1 MNATDQAVEMMDM
14 DLNREKSLT
23 IKGVIGLLICF
34 LVGFAAVVIL
44 LSTLI

>member
-1 MNATDQAVEMMDM
+1 MNATDQPVEMM

-34 LVGFAAVVIL
+34 LVGFAAVVLL